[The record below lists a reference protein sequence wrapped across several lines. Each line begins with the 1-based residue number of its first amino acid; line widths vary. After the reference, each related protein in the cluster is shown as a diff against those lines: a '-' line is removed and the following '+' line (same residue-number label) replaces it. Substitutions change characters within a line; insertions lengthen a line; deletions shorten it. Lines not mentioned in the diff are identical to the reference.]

1 MGIKLVETKPTRF
14 VRFRDMSGYVRT
26 GDWTESGIE
35 SGGQI
40 YDPEEVNI
48 LPPVDPSK
56 IICLY
61 GNYVEHLRE
70 SGYSIPEDMPERPQ
84 FFLKSPNTIT
94 GHRVTITLPSPST
107 EREDLPNLGDI
118 ETGKGRIDYEAELGV
133 VIGDQCKRVPEE
145 NAGEVIWGF
154 TCVNDLSNRDD
165 QSIEH
170 NWVRGKSFDNAAPIG
185 PVIAPFDSVPKEPRV
200 RLKLNGNMKQD
211 SKKDQFVF
219 SVSEVIAE
227 ITELITLEAGDV
239 IAMGTP
245 SGVGPISEGDTTEV
259 IIEGVGTLENHFEE
273 R

>member
-1 MGIKLVETKPTRF
+1 MKF

-26 GDWTESGIE
+26 GNWTGSGIE
-35 SGGQI
+35 SAGKV
-40 YDPEEVNI
+40 YDFDEVNV

-61 GNYVEHLRE
+61 GNYIEHLRE
-70 SGYSIPEDMPERPQ
+70 SGYDIPEDMPDRPQ
-84 FFLKSPNTIT
+84 FFLKSPNTVT
-94 GHRVTITLPSPST
+94 GHRATIALPSPST
-107 EREDLPNLGDI
+107 KRNNLPNMGDI

-133 VIGDQCKRVPEE
+133 VIQKQCKNVSKE
-145 NAGEVIWGF
+145 NAEKAIWGY

-185 PVIAPFDSVPKEPRV
+185 PVIAPYDSVSGEPRV
-200 RLKLNGNMKQD
+200 RLKLNGKTKQD
-211 SKKDQFVF
+211 SKNDEFVF
-219 SVSEVIAE
+219 SVTEVISE
-227 ITELITLEAGDV
+227 ITKLITLERGDI

-245 SGVGPISEGDTTEV
+245 SGVGPLSDGDTTEV
-259 IIEGVGTLENHFEE
+259 IIEGVGTLENYFE

>member
-1 MGIKLVETKPTRF
+1 MKF
-14 VRFRDMSGYVRT
+14 VRFRDASGYVRT
-26 GDWTESGIE
+26 GDWTESEIE

-40 YDPEEVNI
+40 YNPEEVNI
-48 LPPVDPSK
+48 LPPVEPSK

-70 SGYSIPEDMPERPQ
+70 SGYDIPEDMPERPQ

-94 GHRVTITLPSPST
+94 GHQTTINLPSPST
-107 EREDLPNLGDI
+107 EQDNLPNLGDI

-133 VIGDQCKRVPEE
+133 VIKDQCKKVSERDV
-145 NAGEVIWGF
+145 GKVIWGF
-154 TCVNDLSNRDD
+154 TCLNDLSNRDD

-185 PVIAPFDSVPKEPRV
+185 PVIAPYGSVPEEPRV
-200 RLKLNGNMKQD
+200 RLKLNGNTKQD
-211 SKKDQFVF
+211 SKNDKFVF

-227 ITELITLEAGDV
+227 ITKLITLEPGDV

-245 SGVGPISEGDTTEV
+245 SGVGPLSDGDKTEV
-259 IIEGVGTLENHFEE
+259 IIEGVGTLENYFKG
-273 R
+273 